1 MGTGTNLITEP
12 ISAPQTAERPMKV
25 GIYTRVSA
33 AENQDDLHGQAIRL
47 RDNCTAK
54 GYPVTKVMK
63 EIGSGV
69 NDTHPKLLKLLT
81 EHCGTQRAAD

>member
-12 ISAPQTAERPMKV
+12 IGEPQTPDRPVKIA
-25 GIYTRVSA
+25 IYTRVSA

-63 EIGSGV
+63 EIGFGV

-81 EHCGTQRAAD
+81 EQCGKQRAAD